1 MLPVKGIFVY
11 SHVDDSASVYMNVS
25 RQFNGSVVS
34 HCGNAKN
41 VRLGEQTPE
50 SVTTL

>member
-25 RQFNGSVVS
+25 RQFNGSG

-41 VRLGEQTPE
+41 ARLGEQTPE